1 MNFSVKSRAADCKIT
16 KVERPLP
23 KINSCI
29 QRIEKQKAKQVKPI
43 KSLNVSFKIFEGIE
57 SGKWLNDNHVK
68 TVSDLLI
75 HQFPMIPG
83 LYDPKYGED
92 LSFPPTDDGFVQ
104 ILHCQNHW
112 LTVYGKKFDLVKVY
126 DSLNSTVL
134 LQIQAQIASIVHC
147 EAQPFRVVGIL
158 KPMKVRE

>member
-1 MNFSVKSRAADCKIT
+1 MNLFAESRAADCEIT
-16 KVERPLP
+16 KIDDPLST
-23 KINSCI
+23 KKSRI
-29 QRIEKQKAKQVKPI
+29 QRIQSHEKHKAKRVKSI
-43 KSLNVSFKIFEGIE
+43 KSLNFSFKFLEEIE

-92 LSFPPTDDGFVQ
+92 LSFPSTDDGFVQ

-112 LTVYGKKFDLVKVY
+112 LTVYGKKL
-126 DSLNSTVL
+126 
-134 LQIQAQIASIVHC
+134 I
-147 EAQPFRVVGIL
+147 
-158 KPMKVRE
+158 